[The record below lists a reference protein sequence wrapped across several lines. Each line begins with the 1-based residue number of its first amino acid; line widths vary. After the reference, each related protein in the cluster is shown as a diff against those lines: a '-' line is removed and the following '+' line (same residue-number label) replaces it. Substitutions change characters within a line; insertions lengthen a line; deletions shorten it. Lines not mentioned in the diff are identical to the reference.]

1 MNNQLKFKNNAD
13 VNMESQLKV
22 KPGQIFKV
30 PLLNA
35 FGKKF
40 TTVAEFAAF
49 LDLENED
56 EKKLLSHPYAGPIEI
71 NSDICNNSV
80 AVHIIDLK
88 AVKGYQCISYSTG
101 VLKGQFGNRECAIYE
116 VKEDNSLAFR
126 ESDIIMR
133 GTPKLGCITTLSYE
147 KLSFG
152 RANQNGGNLDINLL
166 DKGSTIYLPVNA
178 NIAKIIVGDLHICQ
192 GNGEAC
198 GIAVEADGYATL
210 KVDLIDK
217 INFPVIDHK
226 DYLVI
231 TGWGNNTEASIKRCV
246 ENSIFYLQRVFPFYN
261 WRDGEIYKF
270 ISAEG
275 NITMGNA
282 TGKVITSGVHFYK
295 KRVKNQYGFSIF

>member
-1 MNNQLKFKNNAD
+1 MNIKKHAD
-13 VNMESQLKV
+13 VNVKSKLKI

-40 TTVAEFAAF
+40 TTVDEFEAF
-49 LDLENED
+49 LDNEH
-56 EKKLLSHPYAGPIEI
+56 EKKLLSHPYTGPIEI
-71 NSDICNNSV
+71 NSDICNNSL
-80 AVHIIDLK
+80 AVHIIDLQ
-88 AVKGYQCISYSTG
+88 AVKGYQCISHSTG
-101 VLKGQFGNRECAIYE
+101 VLKGQFDNRECTIYE
-116 VKEDNSLAFR
+116 IKDDSSLAFR
-126 ESDIIMR
+126 ENDIIIR
-133 GTPKLGCITTLSYE
+133 GTPKLGCITTLGHE

-178 NIAKIIVGDLHICQ
+178 NTAKILVGDLHISQ

-198 GIAVEADGYATL
+198 GVAIEADGYVTL

-231 TGWGNNTEASIKRCV
+231 AGWGNNTEASIKSCV
-246 ENSIFYLQRVFPFYN
+246 ANSICYLQRVFPCHD
-261 WRDGEIYKF
+261 WRKGEIYKF

-282 TGKVITSGVHFYK
+282 TGKVVTAGVHFYK
-295 KRVKNQYGFSIF
+295 KRIKNLYGFSIF